1 MRGQARPSPCFG
13 VSYAANPMP
22 VRVHLHFHRG
32 TRPSRPWFGMVIAR
46 APAGPHHRSPAAAQT
61 GRGPAPWRH
70 SPSPRL
76 TVGPSGGPHPC
87 LVTSPGGGQP
97 GGPGKG
103 AVTGSRDPGHVNA
116 SGVQAGQARVRQCV
130 TIPRP
135 KSTPAQVPNS
145 DPTHTPILPVSA
157 PHMGRARAPAAGGGK
172 ARHRPACHERPRGS
186 PGGPP
191 PACS

>member
-1 MRGQARPSPCFG
+1 M
-13 VSYAANPMP
+13 
-22 VRVHLHFHRG
+22 
-32 TRPSRPWFGMVIAR
+32 SRPPALVIAR

-116 SGVQAGQARVRQCV
+116 SGVPGRAGPGASVRHHSKTKINPGPSAKQQPYSH
-130 TIPRP
+130 TH
-135 KSTPAQVPNS
+135 PAGVC
-145 DPTHTPILPVSA
+145 A
-157 PHMGRARAPAAGGGK
+157 PHGPGSRPGGRGWQGASQTGLPRAAAGEPRR
-172 ARHRPACHERPRGS
+172 AAPWSLFTCPMHADDWSFFLCCVSDHPALKVN
-186 PGGPP
+186 
-191 PACS
+191 A